1 MEYEITEERRRYLD
15 ARGYTIL
22 MACPG
27 SGKTTSIVYKLK
39 QITEELEALPD
50 KGNGLLCLSFTNK
63 ACEEITN
70 KYCEFHKKSLA
81 YPHLVST
88 IDSFITQY
96 IVMPFWYLCDFCQSK
111 PRIINEKDLLRN
123 FFYRGDYLPFQFKTF
138 NEIARSYPPEKIQ
151 NDYSGYKIDRTCV
164 NEYENEKLLNY
175 CNAMTKYKLEHGIL
189 NSSDALWLAC
199 FILKNNPLI
208 AQTIANRFPYMII
221 DEAQDTSNLQF
232 ALFGI
237 LRDAGVKSME
247 FVGDINQSIYEWRN
261 AKPDILDQYSKS
273 EDWQGINFT
282 KNRRSVQ
289 RIINLYSKL
298 KPSNSPDIESYDVE
312 DKMIP
317 IIIYRYNVDM
327 QKDVVNKFI
336 SKCVEFE
343 LNSKLI
349 LARGKTK
356 IKQLSAE
363 KDPIRIWKS
372 NLAYKVI
379 NAQIAYTNNRIRDAI
394 NEIKWVV
401 AELKSKSA
409 DFIKVKNY
417 LKDNE
422 KDVNFNILLLDILS
436 NLPALSLSFSEWHNQ
451 ITSLLENK
459 LELESKPDFQ
469 FKQRIAGHKIAE
481 LKQAIVADYFGRN
494 REKTIV
500 AQTIHSVKGA
510 SVDAVLLFLDQNK
523 TSGGIS
529 IKDIPADLIESN
541 QIKEKH
547 RLIYVACSR
556 AKQFLALAI
565 SSSIPKNDIRNI
577 FGGLDIQIVDI
588 D

>member
-39 QITEELEALPD
+39 QIIKELEALPD
-50 KGNGLLCLSFTNK
+50 KGNGLLCLSFTNN
-63 ACEEITN
+63 ACEEIEN

-96 IVMPFWYLCDFCQSK
+96 IVMPFWYLCDMCQSK
-111 PRIINEKDLLRN
+111 PRIINEKKLLRSL
-123 FFYRGDYLPFQFKTF
+123 FYKGDFLPFQFKEF
-138 NEIARSYPPEKIQ
+138 NSIARSYPPEKIQ
-151 NDYSGYKIDRTCV
+151 KEYIGFKINKTIV
-164 NEYENEKLLNY
+164 NKDNNVRLLDY
-175 CNAMTKYKLEHGIL
+175 CNAMTKYKLKHGIL

-208 AQTIANRFPYMII
+208 AQAIGNRFPYIII
-221 DEAQDTSNLQF
+221 DEAQDTSSLQF
-232 ALFGI
+232 YLFEI
-237 LRDAGVKSME
+237 LRNAGVKNME
-247 FVGDINQSIYEWRN
+247 FIGDINQSIYEWRN
-261 AKPDILDQYSKS
+261 AKPDILDGYAKS
-273 EDWQGINFT
+273 EDWQDINFT
-282 KNRRSVQ
+282 QNRRSVQ

-298 KPSNSPDIESYDVE
+298 KPSSYPDIESYDVE
-312 DKMIP
+312 DNSLP
-317 IIIYRYNVDM
+317 IIVYRYNVDM
-327 QKDVVNKFI
+327 QKDVAIKFLE
-336 SKCVEFE
+336 KCDEFQ

-363 KDPIRIWKS
+363 KDPVRIWKS

-379 NAQIAYTNNRIRDAI
+379 NAQIAYTDNRIRDAI
-394 NEIKWVV
+394 NEIRWVV
-401 AELKSKSA
+401 AELKSEVSN
-409 DFIKVKNY
+409 FIKAKNY
-417 LKDNE
+417 LEENE
-422 KDVNFNILLLDILS
+422 NDIKFNILLLDILS
-436 NLPALSLSFSEWHNQ
+436 NLPTLSLSFSEWHNQ
-451 ITSLLENK
+451 ITSLLKNK
-459 LELESKPDFQ
+459 LELGSKPDFE
-469 FKQRIAGHKIAE
+469 FKQKMPGKKMAE
-481 LKQAIVADYFGRN
+481 LKQEIVSDYFGRN
-494 REKTIV
+494 REKAII

-510 SVDAVLLFLDQNK
+510 SVDAVLLFLDENK
-523 TSGGIS
+523 SNEGLS
-529 IKDIPADLIESN
+529 IKDIPVNPIESN

-565 SSSIPKNDIRNI
+565 SSSIPENDIRHI
-577 FGGLDIQIVDI
+577 FGGLDIQIVNI
-588 D
+588 N

>member
-1 MEYEITEERRRYLD
+1 MEYEITEERRQYLE

-70 KYCEFHKKSLA
+70 KYCEFHKRSLA

-96 IVMPFWYLCDFCQSK
+96 IVIPFWYLCDFCQSK
-111 PRIINEKDLLRN
+111 PRIINEKDLLRS

-138 NEIARSYPPEKIQ
+138 DKIARSYPPEEIQ
-151 NDYSGYKIDRTCV
+151 KDYSGYKIDRIFV
-164 NEYENEKLLNY
+164 NEYENKELLYY
-175 CNAMTKYKLEHGIL
+175 CKAMTKYKLEHGVL
-189 NSSDALWLAC
+189 NSNDALWLAC

-208 AQTIANRFPYMII
+208 AQAIANRFSYMII
-221 DEAQDTSNLQF
+221 DEAQDTSSLQF
-232 ALFGI
+232 YLFKI
-237 LRDAGVKSME
+237 LRNAGVKNME

-261 AKPDILDQYSKS
+261 AKPDILNQYSKS

-298 KPSNSPDIESYDVE
+298 KPRNSPDIESYDVE
-312 DKMIP
+312 DKEIP
-317 IIIYRYNVDM
+317 IIIYRYTIDR
-327 QKDVVNKFI
+327 QKEVVNKFLY
-336 SKCVEFE
+336 KCEEFE

-363 KDPIRIWKS
+363 KDPVKIWKS
-372 NLAYKVI
+372 YLAYKVI
-379 NAQIAYTNNRIRDAI
+379 NAQIAYTDNKIGDAI
-394 NEIKWVV
+394 NEIRWVV
-401 AELKSKSA
+401 AVLKSGSA

-417 LKDNE
+417 LKENE
-422 KDVNFNILLLDILS
+422 KDIDFNILLLEILS
-436 NLPALSLSFSEWHNQ
+436 NLPELSLSFSEWHNQ
-451 ITSLLENK
+451 ITSLLKNK
-459 LELESKPDFQ
+459 LALESKPDFQ
-469 FKQRIAGHKIAE
+469 FKQRIAGYKIAE

-510 SVDAVLLFLDQNK
+510 SVDAVLLFLDHNK
-523 TSGGIS
+523 TSEGLS
-529 IKDIPADLIESN
+529 IKDFPAESIEGN
-541 QIKEKH
+541 KIKEKH

-556 AKQFLALAI
+556 AKQLLALAVSSNI
-565 SSSIPKNDIRNI
+565 SEIDVR
-577 FGGLDIQIVDI
+577 GLFKDFDIQIVNLQ
-588 D
+588 